1 MQGFRRRPPPPAFG
15 AHPGL
20 VPTALSPKNNVALIL
35 GAIGGG
41 LASGGT
47 GILIGVLAGF
57 AVDSY
62 YKNRIRKGG

>member
-1 MQGFRRRPPPPAFG
+1 MHGFRRPPPPSFG
-15 AHPGL
+15 AHSGL
-20 VPTALSPKNNVALIL
+20 IPAALAPKNNLALIL

-57 AVDSY
+57 AVDSF
-62 YKNRIRKGG
+62 YKARIRGGR

>member
-1 MQGFRRRPPPPAFG
+1 MHGFRRPPPPSFG

-20 VPTALSPKNNVALIL
+20 VPAALSPRNNLALIL

-41 LASGGT
+41 LALGGT

-62 YKNRIRKGG
+62 YKTRIRRGA

>member
-1 MQGFRRRPPPPAFG
+1 MPPFRRPSPHSPLG
-15 AHPGL
+15 AHSGL
-20 VPTALSPKNNVALIL
+20 VPSALAPKNNLALIL

-57 AVDSY
+57 AVDSF
-62 YKNRIRKGG
+62 YKARIRRGV

>member
-1 MQGFRRRPPPPAFG
+1 MPRFHRPSPHPSLG

-20 VPTALSPKNNVALIL
+20 VPTALAPKNNVALIL

-62 YKNRIRKGG
+62 YKNRIRGGQ

>member
-1 MQGFRRRPPPPAFG
+1 MHGFRQPPPPHLG

-20 VPTALSPKNNVALIL
+20 IPSALSPKNNLALIL

-57 AVDSY
+57 AVDSF
-62 YKNRIRKGG
+62 YKARIRRGV

>member
-1 MQGFRRRPPPPAFG
+1 MPTFRRPPSSPLG
-15 AHPGL
+15 AHQGF
-20 VPTALSPKNNVALIL
+20 VPATLLSPKNNLALIL

-57 AVDSY
+57 AVDSF
-62 YKNRIRKGG
+62 YKARIRSGR

>member
-1 MQGFRRRPPPPAFG
+1 MPSFRRPPPPNLG
-15 AHPGL
+15 AHSGF
-20 VPTALSPKNNVALIL
+20 VPATLLSPKNNVALIL

-57 AVDSY
+57 AVDSF
-62 YKNRIRKGG
+62 YKARIRRGA

>member
-1 MQGFRRRPPPPAFG
+1 MPHFRRPPPPHFG
-15 AHPGL
+15 TRPGL
-20 VPTALSPKNNVALIL
+20 VPSAILSPKNNLALIL

-57 AVDSY
+57 AVDSF
-62 YKNRIRKGG
+62 YKARIRRGA

>member
-1 MQGFRRRPPPPAFG
+1 MRNFHRPPPPSLG
-15 AHPGL
+15 AHTGF
-20 VPTALSPKNNVALIL
+20 VPAAILSPKNNVALIL

-57 AVDSY
+57 AVDSF
-62 YKNRIRKGG
+62 YKARIRRGA

>member
-1 MQGFRRRPPPPAFG
+1 MHGFRRPPPPSFG

-20 VPTALSPKNNVALIL
+20 VPAALSPRNNLALIL

-57 AVDSY
+57 AVDSF
-62 YKNRIRKGG
+62 YKARIRRGA

>member
-1 MQGFRRRPPPPAFG
+1 MHGFRRPPSPHLG

-20 VPTALSPKNNVALIL
+20 IPSALAPKNNLALIL

-57 AVDSY
+57 AVDSF
-62 YKNRIRKGG
+62 YKARIRKGV

>member
-1 MQGFRRRPPPPAFG
+1 MPSFRRPPSSLLG

-20 VPTALSPKNNVALIL
+20 IPPALAPKNNLALIL

-57 AVDSY
+57 AVDNY
-62 YKNRIRKGG
+62 YKARIRRGA